1 MKYAIFKMD
10 RGDIKFR
17 LYEETPIQVR
27 RFIDNANNGLF
38 EGIKFYRVEPNFLIQ
53 ASPNK
58 RADGAEHS
66 RMFDEHK
73 PPRRTKDNNFHA
85 YGVLSACNAAQEHT
99 SVGAFFISLG
109 RWRGQNLDSIH
120 TTFGQ
125 VVEGMELIEQIKLD
139 EIVHNIIITES

>member
-1 MKYAIFKMD
+1 MD

>member
-1 MKYAIFKMD
+1 MTYAIFKMD

-38 EGIKFYRVEPNFLIQ
+38 KGIKFYRVEPNFLIQ
-53 ASPNK
+53 ASPNT
-58 RADGAEHS
+58 RADGADHS

-139 EIVHNIIITES
+139 EIVHNIIVTES